1 MSSLMSSC
9 HHLDVRIGEV
19 LAPGLVDTGS
29 MVSTLVE
36 SFFLKNFVPLGQDR
50 RRICQW
56 LQLRAANRHAIPY
69 VDYIELDAELC
80 AKSVS
85 HCGIL
90 VVKVTSL
97 HRLFTSPCPF
107 YLHVIKWHSR
117 PSPYKWATRCHMGM
131 RHISL

>member
-9 HHLDVRIGEV
+9 HHLDVRIGDV
-19 LAPGLVDTGS
+19 LAPGLVDT
-29 MVSTLVE
+29 VSTLVE

-97 HRLFTSPCPF
+97 HRLFTSPRLST
-107 YLHVIKWHSR
+107 LHV
-117 PSPYKWATRCHMGM
+117 ALC
-131 RHISL
+131 